1 MNRPTLRYGA
11 LLALCV
17 SSLALQA
24 QSQIVTRDPH
34 VPPPIILPSLDQ
46 FVVVDDML
54 LWPEQLAQL
63 TAPVTARTQ
72 GQPFAY
78 GFRAVGA
85 WDSGVIPY
93 EMAPGFSPAQRQ
105 RILDAM
111 ALWGRVAPV
120 VFVPRTTQNGF
131 LAITQDAAPDS
142 ASPCF
147 SSVGQFGRGSA
158 RRLNLGSTCSNS
170 LGTIVHELGHALG
183 FVHEHQRG
191 DRDDYLAVNL
201 ANIPENARHN
211 FTKYNSNVAG
221 YALVGPYDFGSIMH
235 YTQLAF
241 AIDRSQPTLIPHGQ
255 YQSWAPTMGTLPE
268 PSDTDNNVMA
278 LYYNALL
285 RQSDIRFPTEST
297 RTQFARGDLLLAM
310 ERLHAFYM
318 SRIGLHRP
326 QGLSIDGKPDF
337 LGIAQWIFDVYMPAR
352 SGGFSAEGAF
362 DIVVAAITNTDEWR
376 QKNPGRGSLTPS
388 GFRAVISLNRDEFLD
403 TLNRLDRFYSAPEG
417 LQRPNGLSI
426 AGGPDFLGIAA
437 WIFDIYLRER
447 LNGSSPNAAWVI
459 TENAIRAT
467 DEWRSKH

>member
-17 SSLALQA
+17 SSFALQA

-34 VPPPIILPSLDQ
+34 VPPPVVLPSLDQ
-46 FVVVDDML
+46 YVVVDDML

-78 GFRAVGA
+78 GFRGFGA

-93 EMAPGFSPAQRQ
+93 EIAPGFSPAQRQ

-120 VFVPRTTQNGF
+120 VFVPRTTQNGV
-131 LAITQDAAPDS
+131 LLITQDAPPANVP
-142 ASPCF
+142 SPCF
-147 SSVGQFGRGSA
+147 SSLGQFGRGASG
-158 RRLNLGSTCSNS
+158 RTNIGIGCDSPR
-170 LGTIVHELGHALG
+170 TIAHELGHALG
-183 FVHEHQRG
+183 FSHEHQRA
-191 DRDDYLAVNL
+191 DRDDYLAVNF
-201 ANIPENARHN
+201 ANIPENARYA
-211 FTKYNSNVAG
+211 FTKFNSNVAG
-221 YALVGPYDFGSIMH
+221 NALVGPYDFGSVMH
-235 YTQLAF
+235 YNQLAF
-241 AIDRSQPTLIPHGQ
+241 AIDRNQPTIIPHGQ
-255 YQSWAPTMGTLPE
+255 YQSWAPSMGTLPE
-268 PSDTDNNVMA
+268 PSDTDHNVMA

-285 RQSDIRFPTEST
+285 RQSEIRFPTEST
-297 RTQFARGDLLLAM
+297 RTQFDRADLLRAM

-318 SRIGLHRP
+318 SRMGLHRP

-362 DIVVAAITNTDEWR
+362 DIVIAAITSTDEWR
-376 QKNPGRGSLTPS
+376 TKNPGRSPLTAAA
-388 GFRAVISLNRDEFLD
+388 FRPVINLNRDEFLE

-437 WIFDIYLRER
+437 WIFDIYLKER
-447 LNGSSPNAAWVI
+447 LSGSSPNAAWVI

-467 DEWRSKH
+467 DEWRGKH